1 MKQTGDE
8 KASSNT
14 RAAFGPVGKMESPKT
29 SVQVQIY
36 GEEYS
41 VRSEGDVEYIREV
54 AEYVDQKM
62 RDIAGSLTNRTVA
75 RVAILAALNI
85 ADELMA
91 ERKKRDSGSHSLE
104 ERARS
109 IITLLSEKI
118 PDSTG

>member
-1 MKQTGDE
+1 
-8 KASSNT
+8 
-14 RAAFGPVGKMESPKT
+14 MESSKT

-36 GEEYS
+36 GEEYT
-41 VRSEGDVEYIREV
+41 VRSEGDVQYIRDV
-54 AEYVDQKM
+54 AGFVDQKM
-62 RDIAGSLTNRTVA
+62 RDIAESLTNKSPA

-91 ERKKRDSGSHSLE
+91 ERTKRESGSHSLE

-118 PDSTG
+118 PDSAG